1 SGTASG
7 GSAGKSNGAGGSGGK
22 GGGTGGSSMGGKGGG
37 NPGGAGQG
45 GSGTAG
51 TSSAGTSGQAG
62 MGGGA
67 GSSATPG
74 VRIVGRTEKG
84 TDGPR
89 FSWPGVSFEAR
100 FSGTQA
106 SIQLSDAAN
115 ANEFEVVVDGTVA
128 SKPLVTASGQTSYPV
143 ATGLADGNHDVLVW
157 RRTEAYYNPT
167 EFLGFTGFS
176 ASGALLAPPDPK
188 PHRIEVIGDS
198 ITVGYGNEGTLPCT
212 ADTTNENNYL
222 AYASVAA
229 REVSADLVTIA
240 WSGIGMYR
248 NYGDTGP
255 STDTMPTRYD
265 RAVPTEDDS
274 TWDFSQYTPEAV
286 VINLGTND
294 YSTHGDPGQPFID
307 AYVNFVEHLRTKYA
321 NAYIFCLIPESDAAA
336 NIDAVVSMMQSSGDK
351 AIESF
356 DITVTEGGADGCD
369 YHPDLV
375 RDQAMG
381 DKLAGELKNVLGW

>member
-1 SGTASG
+1 MS
-7 GSAGKSNGAGGSGGK
+7 AGGSGGK
-22 GGGTGGSSMGGKGGG
+22 ASSTGG
-37 NPGGAGQG
+37 A
-45 GSGTAG
+45 AG
-51 TSSAGTSGQAG
+51 TSAI
-62 MGGGA
+62 GGGA
-67 GSSATPG
+67 GSGTAAAGRGGGQAGMSQGSGMPG
-74 VRIVGRTEKG
+74 VRIVGRTETG

-89 FSWPGVSFEAR
+89 FSWPGVSFAAR

-115 ANEFEVVVDGTVA
+115 ANEFEVVVDGTPA
-128 SKPLVTASGQTSYPV
+128 SKPLVTVANQTTYPV
-143 ATGLADGNHDVLVW
+143 ASGLSDGDHEVVVW

-176 ASGALLAPPDPK
+176 AGGALLAPPDPA

-198 ITVGYGNEGTLPCT
+198 ITVGYGNEGMLPCT
-212 ADTTNENNYL
+212 ADTTNEDNYV

-229 REVSADLVTIA
+229 RELDAELVTIA

-265 RAVPTEDDS
+265 RAVPTESDS
-274 TWDFSQYTPEAV
+274 TWDFSKFAPDAV

-294 YSTHGDPGQPFID
+294 YSTHGDPGQPFVD
-307 AYVNFVEHLRTKYA
+307 AYVNFVEHLRTKYPT
-321 NAYIFCLIPESDAAA
+321 AYIFCLIQADGSDV
-336 NIDAVVSMMQSSGDK
+336 NIDKVVAMMQSSGDR

-356 DITVTEGGADGCD
+356 DINVTEGADDGCD
-369 YHPDLV
+369 YHPDV
-375 RDQAMG
+375 ARDQAMG
-381 DKLAGELKNVLGW
+381 DRLAGELKNVLGW